1 MRGALAIIGAGRV
14 GRALGKRLHDLGYKI
29 GAVVTRNEATARKAV
44 RSIGGGHAR
53 ATLSRDVLASRLI
66 LICTPDD
73 RIAAVAEE
81 LARIGAEELQ
91 GKVVLHTSGALDSET
106 LRVLRDHGASVGSM
120 HPLQSFS
127 GVSIPPLEG
136 KAFAIEGDAAA
147 VKLAR
152 QIARALGGL
161 PVQIAGGG
169 KALYHAA
176 ASFAAGHVLAIE
188 EAAAQILTYSGMTRS
203 EAVRAL
209 LQLTRQVLDNFE
221 RLGPRAAW
229 TGPLARGDWG
239 TVYAHMTAL
248 EPLPAEF
255 AVAYASLNDLAG
267 IVLGHDVPPLS
278 GVGEISRNKK
288 HRDKAHSAGG
298 KA

>member
-29 GAVVTRNEATARKAV
+29 GAVVTCSEASARKAV
-44 RSIGGGHAR
+44 RSIGGGSAR

-73 RIAAVAEE
+73 RIAGVADE
-81 LARIGAEELQ
+81 LARIGAEELH
-91 GKVVLHTSGALDSET
+91 GKVVLHTSGALDSQT
-106 LRVLRDHGASVGSM
+106 LQPLREHGASVGSM

-136 KAFAIEGDAAA
+136 KAFAIEGDPAA
-147 VKLAR
+147 VKMAR

-169 KALYHAA
+169 KALYHTA

-188 EAAAQILTYSGMTRS
+188 EAATQILTFSGMTRS
-203 EAVRAL
+203 EAVGAL

-248 EPLPAEF
+248 GPLPAEF
-255 AVAYASLNDLAG
+255 AAAYASLNDLAG
-267 IVLGHDVPPLS
+267 IVLGHNAPLPA
-278 GVGEISRNKK
+278 GAGEISRNKK
-288 HRDKAHSAGG
+288 HGHKAQSAGG